1 MSPTKVVYTFYT
13 HQTSDVCAMRERTIA
28 GIKWKELGQNDR
40 NMTARTKRCIFYGCR
55 NLTRKLRVLTNF

>member
-28 GIKWKELGQNDR
+28 GIKWKELGQNDG
-40 NMTARTKRCIFYGCR
+40 NMTARTKQYIF
-55 NLTRKLRVLTNF
+55 